1 MQTVTHCLLLSG
13 AHLSASLC
21 CLNRLHSC
29 AHQTH
34 RQYGTHMCIRHM
46 CIRMPNLHEQ
56 TVLLLGEARSRHM
69 SKHALVGCIPSQ
81 SRRLPAQSMRL
92 TVTLPLFQDTMMLW
106 GLMSRWLLPSLC
118 TPCKIC
124 RCEHNQTVNRQQACM
139 SWSSHH
145 VFVTC

>member
-1 MQTVTHCLLLSG
+1 MQTVIHRLLLSG

-29 AHQTH
+29 AHRPHQNH
-34 RQYGTHMCIRHM
+34 GQYGTHMF
-46 CIRMPNLHEQ
+46 IRMPNLHEQ
-56 TVLLLGEARSRHM
+56 TLLLLGGGKEQA
-69 SKHALVGCIPSQ
+69 HALIGCLPSE

-118 TPCKIC
+118 TSCKIC
-124 RCEHNQTVNRQQACM
+124 RCEHNQTVNWQQACM
-139 SWSSHH
+139 SGSSHH
-145 VFVTC
+145 VFVAC

>member
-29 AHQTH
+29 AHRTHQTH
-34 RQYGTHMCIRHM
+34 RQYGTHMCIW
-46 CIRMPNLHEQ
+46 MPNLHEQ
-56 TVLLLGEARSRHM
+56 TLLLLGEARSRHV
-69 SKHALVGCIPSQ
+69 SKHALVGCILSQ
-81 SRRLPAQSMRL
+81 SRWLPAQSMRL
-92 TVTLPLFQDTMMLW
+92 TVTLPLFQDTMKLW